1 MRGILQVKIHPQSLA
16 MTSGRPRESSVWD
29 YFEFDEVENK
39 STCIVV
45 VGDGQNQPVNELA
58 KTCGI
63 KIAGKYPTNLRKHL
77 EKFHKKEHQDMET
90 KEKEKKKE
98 EAKKQVSLS
107 LKKNRSPTPTIEL
120 CLQNKETLR
129 VG

>member
-1 MRGILQVKIHPQSLA
+1 M
-16 MTSGRPRESSVWD
+16 
-29 YFEFDEVENK
+29 ENK

-45 VGDGQNQPVNELA
+45 VGDGQNQPATEPV

-63 KIAGKYPTNLRKHL
+63 KIAGKYPTILRKRL

-98 EAKKQVSLS
+98 EAKKQVSLF
-107 LKKNRSPTPTIEL
+107 LKKNRSPTPTIES
-120 CLQNKETLR
+120 CLKIKKPYELVLSTAP
-129 VG
+129 

>member
-1 MRGILQVKIHPQSLA
+1 MRGIQVKILFNPSSVISYDVCKAQK
-16 MTSGRPRESSVWD
+16 SSVWD

-45 VGDGQNQPVNELA
+45 VGNGQNQPANEPA

-90 KEKEKKKE
+90 KEKEKKE
-98 EAKKQVSLS
+98 EAKKQVSY
-107 LKKNRSPTPTIEL
+107 P
-120 CLQNKETLR
+120 
-129 VG
+129 